1 MRTMPPLR
9 DGLVFALLCG
19 SATATKTQTAMQMHA
34 NPIRRVVNLLQL
46 MQKKIEKEAASDE
59 KLFEKFMCYCDSGA
73 KKLSDDVEEAKV
85 KIPQLESGIEEAVSM
100 QVQLKNDLKAH
111 KADRTETKE
120 ATEEATA
127 IREKE
132 AAEYSKYK
140 SEAETN
146 IAAMAKAIG
155 AIKKGLGAA
164 FLQTSAADVL
174 RNIITGEGTNIDL
187 TDSDRDDITSFLQN
201 GDAAPGS
208 HEIIGILSQMKETME
223 KEFQDTTSDENDAI
237 EQFGKM
243 IAAKTKQVNV
253 LTEMIET
260 KTERLGEVGVEIV
273 NMKDNLE
280 DTKKGFGEDT
290 VFLANLD
297 TMCVTKK
304 AEWEIVEKT
313 RTQETLALAD
323 TIKLLNDDDAL
334 ELFKKALPS
343 ASLLQVQVTSKAML
357 TEARAVIA
365 SARKHHRSQHL
376 DLIALAMHS
385 KTANFDK
392 IMKLIDDMVA
402 LMNKEQGADDA
413 KKEQCAKDLDEAE
426 DEKKEIAHTLGNMEK
441 SIADLKARLE
451 TVSDEVKGLE
461 NTIAI
466 LDKEVAENTAQ
477 RKDEHQTYVSNM
489 AANQATEQLLEMA
502 KNRLNKFYN
511 PKLHK
516 APPKREL
523 SEADQIT
530 LNNGGTLAPTAAPGG
545 IAGTGITALQEE
557 GGESFLQLASQ
568 DPPPPPPEANFAYQ
582 KKSEGS
588 SGVLQMLETLKKD
601 IQLEMV
607 EMETEEKDGQKDYED
622 FIKDSAEKRQSC
634 AKSITEKESAR
645 SEAESALTET
655 TQAHKGKTTEM
666 MNTDKIIMD
675 LHGDCDW
682 LLKNFDVRKTARAG
696 EVDSLNKAKAILS
709 GADYSLVQT
718 GAKHHLRRVHHH

>member
-1 MRTMPPLR
+1 MPPLR
-9 DGLVFALLCG
+9 DGLVFAVLCG
-19 SATATKTQTAMQMHA
+19 SATATKTQTGMQMHA

-46 MQKKIEKEAASDE
+46 MQQKIEKEAASDK

-85 KIPQLESGIEEAVSM
+85 KLPQLESGIEEAVAT
-100 QVQLKNDLKAH
+100 QTQLKSDLKQH

-120 ATEEATA
+120 AMEEATA

-132 AAEYSKYK
+132 AAEFAKYK

-146 IAAMAKAIG
+146 IAAMGKAIG
-155 AIKKGLGAA
+155 AIRKGVGAA
-164 FLQTSAADVL
+164 FVQTSAADVL
-174 RNIITGEGTNIDL
+174 RNLVTGEGTNVDL
-187 TDSDRDDITSFLQN
+187 TDSDRDDITTFLQN

-208 HEIIGILSQMKETME
+208 FEIIGILSQMKETME
-223 KEFQDTTSDENDAI
+223 KELQDSTSNENDAI
-237 EQFGKM
+237 EQFDKM

-273 NMKDNLE
+273 NMKDDLE

-297 TMCVTKK
+297 KMCVTKK

-313 RTQETLALAD
+313 RTEETLALAE

-334 ELFKKALPS
+334 ELFKKTLPS
-343 ASLLQVQVTSKAML
+343 PSLLQVQVTSKEML
-357 TEARAVIA
+357 TEARSVIA

-392 IMKLIDDMVA
+392 IMKMIDDMVA
-402 LMNKEQGADDA
+402 LLKKEQGADEA
-413 KKEQCAKDLDEAE
+413 KKAQCEKDLDEAE
-426 DEKKEIAHTLGNMEK
+426 DERKEIAHALGNMEK
-441 SIADLKARLE
+441 SIADLKGRLE
-451 TVSDEVKGLE
+451 TVSDEIKGLE
-461 NTIAI
+461 NTIVQ

-511 PKLHK
+511 PKLYK

-530 LNNGGTLAPTAAPGG
+530 LNNGGTLAPTEAPGG

-557 GGESFLQLASQ
+557 GDESFLQLSSEDA
-568 DPPPPPPEANFAYQ
+568 PPPPPEANFAYQ

-588 SGVLQMLETLKKD
+588 AGVLQMLETLKKD

-607 EMETEEKDGQKDYED
+607 EMETEEKDAQKDYEE

-634 AKSITEKESAR
+634 GKSMTEKEAAR
-645 SEAESALTET
+645 SEAETALTET
-655 TQAHKGKTTEM
+655 TQAHKGKQTEL

-718 GAKHHLRRVHHH
+718 GVKHHLRRVHHH

>member
-1 MRTMPPLR
+1 
-9 DGLVFALLCG
+9 
-19 SATATKTQTAMQMHA
+19 MHA

-46 MQKKIEKEAASDE
+46 MQQKIEKEAENDK
-59 KLFEKFMCYCDSGA
+59 KLFDRFMCYCDSGA

-85 KIPQLESGIEEAVSM
+85 KIPQLESGIEEAVSL
-100 QVQLKNDLKAH
+100 QAQLKNDLKQH
-111 KADRTETKE
+111 KSDRTETKE
-120 ATEEATA
+120 AIEEATA

-132 AAEYSKYK
+132 AAEYAKYK

-146 IAAMAKAIG
+146 IAAMGKAIS
-155 AIKKGLGAA
+155 AITKGLAGS

-174 RNIITGEGTNIDL
+174 RNLVTGAGSSIDL
-187 TDSDRDDITSFLQN
+187 TDSDRDDITTFLQN

-223 KEFQDTTSDENDAI
+223 KELQDTTSNEKDAI
-237 EQFGKM
+237 EQFEKM

-260 KTERLGEVGVEIV
+260 KTERLGEVGVDIV

-297 TMCVTKK
+297 KMCVTKK
-304 AEWEIVEKT
+304 AEWETVEKT

-334 ELFKKALPS
+334 ELFKKTLPS
-343 ASLLQVQVTSKAML
+343 TSLLQVQVSSKTML
-357 TEARAVIA
+357 TEAKAVIA
-365 SARKHHRSQHL
+365 GARKHHRSQHL

-402 LMNKEQGADDA
+402 LMKKEQGADDA
-413 KKEQCAKDLDEAE
+413 KKAQCAKDLDEAE

-451 TVSDEVKGLE
+451 TVADEIKGLE
-461 NTIAI
+461 NTIAT

-477 RKDEHQTYVSNM
+477 RKDEHETYVSNM

-545 IAGTGITALQEE
+545 IAGTGITALQEDE
-557 GGESFLQLASQ
+557 GEESFLQLSSR

-607 EMETEEKDGQKDYED
+607 EMEAEEKDSQKDYEE

-696 EVDSLNKAKAILS
+696 EVDALNKAKAILS
-709 GADYSLVQT
+709 GADFSLVQT
-718 GAKHHLRRVHHH
+718 SSKHHLRRDRKSVV